1 MRRLRQKWS
10 RQVRFR
16 ERSTNAFSASV
27 LMAPPRAVSGS
38 VSAAWSFSIGQLPT
52 DEAASIGVRAS
63 KEHIADLL
71 VDDFKADNG
80 KLRSTVS
87 TLLDQLADEG
97 VLMPVGDEFRI
108 QTEEGRNWDFE
119 FRQREAKLKN
129 NTANF
134 DEQRDR
140 LLGAEIDRI
149 VRSLKL
155 LQGAAKEARS
165 LTLHRTQ
172 DPPAAN
178 GETIPVWVRD
188 GFSGSEKEMIAA
200 ARAAG
205 VSSPILYV
213 FVPRKSRDELL
224 NAISTEQAA
233 EQTINAKGVPSGEA
247 GQLAK
252 QSMESR
258 RQLAEKQ
265 RKDLGAG
272 NRCGRKGLPGRRQ

>member
-1 MRRLRQKWS
+1 MRS
-10 RQVRFR
+10 R
-16 ERSTNAFSASV
+16 ERSTNAFSAWV
-27 LMAPPRAVSGS
+27 LTASLKAVSGS
-38 VSAAWSFSIGQLPT
+38 VFAGWSFLIGQLPT
-52 DEAASIGVRAS
+52 DAASIGVRAS

-71 VDDFKADNG
+71 VDDLTADNG

-108 QTEEGRNWDFE
+108 QTEEGRNWDFDSASA
-119 FRQREAKLKN
+119 RPNSR
-129 NTANF
+129 TTPPISTTT
-134 DEQRDR
+134 DR

-188 GFSGSEKEMIAA
+188 GFSGSEKEMIAPRARPASA
-200 ARAAG
+200 AL
-205 VSSPILYV
+205 SSMCSYL
-213 FVPRKSRDELL
+213 
-224 NAISTEQAA
+224 
-233 EQTINAKGVPSGEA
+233 
-247 GQLAK
+247 
-252 QSMESR
+252 ESR
-258 RQLAEKQ
+258 AT
-265 RKDLGAG
+265 
-272 NRCGRKGLPGRRQ
+272 NF